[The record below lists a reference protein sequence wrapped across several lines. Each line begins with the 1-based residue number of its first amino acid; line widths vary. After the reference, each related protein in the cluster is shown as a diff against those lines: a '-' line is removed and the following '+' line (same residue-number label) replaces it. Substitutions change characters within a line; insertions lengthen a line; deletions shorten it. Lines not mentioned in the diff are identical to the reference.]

1 MTDKYAILK
10 WLVLVAAIA
19 GAIVLVTP
27 PVDKQDPAKSKLKL
41 GIDLKGG
48 VSITVQLDEN
58 EARRSLQQDN
68 PELSGADLD
77 QRVAQ
82 TLEGA
87 QGRALEVIRNR
98 VDALGV
104 AEPVI

>member
-10 WLVLVAAIA
+10 WLVLVAAIG

-27 PVDKQDPAKSKLKL
+27 PVDKENPAKSKLKL

-58 EARRSLQQDN
+58 EVRRTLRQDN
-68 PELSGADLD
+68 PELSDADIEA
-77 QRVAQ
+77 RVQQ
-82 TLEGA
+82 TLDGA
-87 QGRALEVIRNR
+87 QGRALDVIRNR

-104 AEPVI
+104 